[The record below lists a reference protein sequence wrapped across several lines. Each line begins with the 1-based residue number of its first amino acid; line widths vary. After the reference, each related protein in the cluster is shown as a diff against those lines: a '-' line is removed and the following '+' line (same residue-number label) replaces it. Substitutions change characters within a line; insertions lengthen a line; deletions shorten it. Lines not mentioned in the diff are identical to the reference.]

1 MCCLF
6 GSNNCNQNCGCN
18 RCNRIIMR
26 GPQGPVG
33 PAGPRGAIGPQ
44 GPQGPVGPTGA
55 TGATGPQGP
64 VGPIGATGATGPQGP
79 VGPTGAT
86 GAIGPQGPVG
96 PTGATGATG
105 PQGIPGTNDII
116 YAGSNT
122 TQTVASNSIIPIVQL
137 GATPGSTSTVSTD
150 GVNLASAG
158 TYLVSYGSNGSVV
171 GNLVFSL
178 YQDGVAL
185 PGESITINSENELVD
200 GSKTILVTTSGPATL
215 SLYNNS
221 TDTATINSAY
231 ITVLKTA

>member
-18 RCNRIIMR
+18 RCNRIIVR

-33 PAGPRGAIGPQ
+33 PAGPRGPIGPQ
-44 GPQGPVGPTGA
+44 GP
-55 TGATGPQGP
+55 
-64 VGPIGATGATGPQGP
+64 I
-79 VGPTGAT
+79 
-86 GAIGPQGPVG
+86 G

-137 GATPGSTSTVSTD
+137 GTTPGSTSTVSTD

-158 TYLVSYGSNGSVV
+158 TYLVSYGANGSVV

-185 PGESITINSENELVD
+185 PGESITISSESELAD

-221 TDTATINSAY
+221 TDTATINSAF